1 MHPRAMTTTRSP
13 FRYQQF
19 REGSTLR
26 TDYYAPNYRMNYDSR
41 WNIPRS
47 RGNMTYVRHYDD
59 LLLVNQRNGR
69 VVKVYRDHFGRRR

>member
-59 LLLVNQRNGR
+59 LLWSTSVT
-69 VVKVYRDHFGRRR
+69 DAS